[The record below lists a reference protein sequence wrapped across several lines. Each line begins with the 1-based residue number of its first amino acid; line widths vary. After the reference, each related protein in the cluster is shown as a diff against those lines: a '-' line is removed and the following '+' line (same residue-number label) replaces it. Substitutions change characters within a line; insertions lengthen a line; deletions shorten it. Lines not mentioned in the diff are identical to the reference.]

1 MSTSADLGAPGWPGA
16 PDGMEPLVGWRYW
29 RVAGSALTSL
39 TRSVYWPALERYE
52 ADCRLTPRHGAVPAA
67 ECHCGIYAARGLD
80 TLKELATPNVRVPLV
95 VGKVALWGRVIPAER
110 GYRAQYGYPKRL
122 WLVWESLEPLEQPGA
137 RRVELAA
144 AYGVPV
150 EFCDAEWALS
160 SHPGLR
166 LPPRPGAQ
174 PDLRP
179 TPRRLTDLV
188 LHRVAGAFRPV
199 AHRRRCEEQRRS
211 HRTSG

>member
-1 MSTSADLGAPGWPGA
+1 MGSLSA

-29 RVAGSALTSL
+29 RVESSALTSL
-39 TRSVYWPALERYE
+39 TRSVYWPPLKRYE
-52 ADCRLTPRHGAVPAA
+52 ADCRLSARHGPVPAA
-67 ECHCGIYAARGLD
+67 QCHCGIYAAKDLD
-80 TLKELATPNVRVPLV
+80 TLKELATPNVRLPLV

-137 RRVELAA
+137 RRIELAA

-160 SHPGLR
+160 SHPVHRPLAA
-166 LPPRPGAQ
+166 PGAQ
-174 PDLRP
+174 SDARP
-179 TPRRLTDLV
+179 NRKRLTDLV
-188 LHRVAGAFRPV
+188 LDLVAGRAFRS
-199 AHRRRCEEQRRS
+199 R
-211 HRTSG
+211 